1 MKSMKKLAL
10 VTMLLL
16 GGVVWGYA
24 QKPELKFGEDKK
36 FKIVQFTDV
45 HWIYGDPRADVAGER
60 MNEVLDAE
68 KPDLVVYTGDVIF
81 GKPAKES
88 LMKALEPVISRNI
101 PFALTWGNHDDEQGM
116 TRQELFDYVKDIP
129 NNLTSTVEG
138 ITGVTN
144 YTLSVKTA
152 DGKKDATALY
162 VFDSN
167 SYSTLEKKV
176 VDGYGWIA
184 LDQIDWYV
192 KANKKY
198 AFANGGKPLPSLA
211 FFHIPLPEYH
221 EAARNE
227 SAYMVGTRKEVPCS
241 PKINTGLGAAMLQS
255 GDVMGVFVGHDHVND
270 YVVNWRGILLCY
282 GRYTGGSTVYHDI
295 PQGNGARII
304 ELTEG
309 ERSFKTWERIAGGKI
324 INEVN
329 YPSDFTKED

>member
-1 MKSMKKLAL
+1 MRRIVFTLGLL
-10 VTMLLL
+10 VL
-16 GGVVWGYA
+16 GICFLHA
-24 QKPELKFGEDKK
+24 QKPELKFGADKT

-45 HWIYGDPRADVAGER
+45 HWIYNDSRSDIAGER

-68 KPDLVVYTGDVIF
+68 KPDFVIYTGDIIF

-88 LMKALEPVISRNI
+88 LLKALEPLITRKI
-101 PFALTWGNHDDEQGM
+101 PFAVTWGNHDDEQGM
-116 TRQELFDYVKDIP
+116 SRQELFDLIKDIP
-129 NNLTSTVEG
+129 NNLTSTVQG
-138 ITGVTN
+138 VTGVTN
-144 YTLSVKTA
+144 FVLPVKSA
-152 DGKKDATALY
+152 DGKKESAVLY

-167 SYSTLEKKV
+167 SYSTLPKKV

-184 LDQIDWYV
+184 LDQIDWYT
-192 KANKKY
+192 KTSKEFTAK
-198 AFANGGKPLPSLA
+198 NGGQPLPSLA

-221 EAARNE
+221 EAVLDE
-227 SAYMVGTRKEVPCS
+227 KAYLVGTRKEVACA
-241 PKINTGLGAAMLQS
+241 PKINTGLGASMLQA

-270 YVVNWRGILLCY
+270 YVVNWRGILLGY

-309 ERSFKTWERIAGGKI
+309 KRAFKTWERIAGGKI

-329 YPSDFTKED
+329 YPSDFIKED

>member
-1 MKSMKKLAL
+1 MRKIVFTLG
-10 VTMLLL
+10 LLIL
-16 GGVVWGYA
+16 GACFLHA
-24 QKPELKFGEDKK
+24 QKPELKFGADKT

-45 HWIYGDPRADVAGER
+45 HWIYNDSRSDIAGER

-68 KPDLVVYTGDVIF
+68 KPDFVIYTGDIIF

-88 LMKALEPVISRNI
+88 LLKALEPVITRKI
-101 PFALTWGNHDDEQGM
+101 PFAVTWGNHDDEQGM
-116 TRQELFDYVKDIP
+116 SRQELFDLIKDIP
-129 NNLTSTVEG
+129 NNLTSTVHG

-144 YTLSVKTA
+144 FILPVKSA
-152 DGKKDATALY
+152 DGKKESAVLY

-167 SYSTLEKKV
+167 SYSPIKKV

-184 LDQIDWYV
+184 LDQIDWYT
-192 KANKKY
+192 KTSKELTAK
-198 AFANGGKPLPSLA
+198 NGGQPIPSLA

-221 EAARNE
+221 EAVLDE
-227 SAYMVGTRKEVPCS
+227 KTYMVGTRKEVACA
-241 PKINTGLGAAMLQS
+241 PKINTGLGASMLQA

-270 YVVNWRGILLCY
+270 YVVNWRGILLGY

-309 ERSFKTWERIAGGKI
+309 KRAFKTWERIAGGKI

-329 YPSDFTKED
+329 YPSDFIKED

>member
-1 MKSMKKLAL
+1 M
-10 VTMLLL
+10 
-16 GGVVWGYA
+16 
-24 QKPELKFGEDKK
+24 KFGADKT

-45 HWIYGDPRADVAGER
+45 HWIYNDSRSDIAGER

-68 KPDLVVYTGDVIF
+68 KPDFVIYTGDIIF

-88 LMKALEPVISRNI
+88 LLKALEPVITRKI
-101 PFALTWGNHDDEQGM
+101 PFAVTWGNHDDEQGM
-116 TRQELFDYVKDIP
+116 SRQELFDLIKDIP
-129 NNLTSTVEG
+129 NNLTSTVQG

-144 YTLSVKTA
+144 FVLPVKSA
-152 DGKKDATALY
+152 DGKKESAVLY

-167 SYSTLEKKV
+167 SYSTLPKKV

-184 LDQIDWYV
+184 LDQIDWYT
-192 KANKKY
+192 KTSNELTAK
-198 AFANGGKPLPSLA
+198 NGGQPLPSLA

-221 EAARNE
+221 EAVLDE
-227 SAYMVGTRKEVPCS
+227 KAYLVGTRKEVACA
-241 PKINTGLGAAMLQS
+241 PKINTGLGASMLQA

-270 YVVNWRGILLCY
+270 YVVNWRGILLGY

-309 ERSFKTWERIAGGKI
+309 KRAFKTWERIAGGKI

-329 YPSDFTKED
+329 YPSDFIKED

>member
-1 MKSMKKLAL
+1 M
-10 VTMLLL
+10 
-16 GGVVWGYA
+16 
-24 QKPELKFGEDKK
+24 KFGADKT

-45 HWIYGDPRADVAGER
+45 HWIYNDSRSDIAGER

-68 KPDLVVYTGDVIF
+68 KPDFVIYTGDIIF

-88 LMKALEPVISRNI
+88 LLKALEPVITRKI
-101 PFALTWGNHDDEQGM
+101 PFAVTWGNHDDEQGIS
-116 TRQELFDYVKDIP
+116 RQELFDLIKDIP
-129 NNLTSTVEG
+129 NNLTSTVQG

-144 YTLSVKTA
+144 FVLPVKSA
-152 DGKKDATALY
+152 DGKKESAVLY

-167 SYSTLEKKV
+167 SYSTLPKKV

-184 LDQIDWYV
+184 LDQIDWYT
-192 KANKKY
+192 KTSNELTAK
-198 AFANGGKPLPSLA
+198 NGGQPIPSLA

-221 EAARNE
+221 EAVLDE
-227 SAYMVGTRKEVPCS
+227 KAYLVGTRKEVACA
-241 PKINTGLGAAMLQS
+241 PKINTGLGASMLQA

-270 YVVNWRGILLCY
+270 YVVNWRGILLGY

-309 ERSFKTWERIAGGKI
+309 KRAFKTWERIAGGKI

-329 YPSDFTKED
+329 YPSDFIKED

>member
-1 MKSMKKLAL
+1 MRKIFFTLGLL
-10 VTMLLL
+10 VL
-16 GGVVWGYA
+16 GISFLHA
-24 QKPELKFGEDKK
+24 QKPELKFGADKT

-45 HWIYGDPRADVAGER
+45 HWIYNDPRSDIAGER

-68 KPDLVVYTGDVIF
+68 KPDFVIYTGDLIF

-88 LMKALEPVISRNI
+88 LLKALEPVITRKI
-101 PFALTWGNHDDEQGM
+101 PFAVTWGNHDDEQGM
-116 TRQELFDYVKDIP
+116 SRQELFDLIKDIP
-129 NNLTSTVEG
+129 NNLTSTVQG
-138 ITGVTN
+138 VTGVTN
-144 YTLSVKTA
+144 FVLPVKSA
-152 DGKKDATALY
+152 DGKKESAVLY

-167 SYSTLEKKV
+167 SYSTLPKKV

-184 LDQIDWYV
+184 LDQIDWYT
-192 KANKKY
+192 KTSKELTAK
-198 AFANGGKPLPSLA
+198 NGGQPLPSLA

-221 EAARNE
+221 EAVLDE
-227 SAYMVGTRKEVPCS
+227 KAYLVGTRKEVACA
-241 PKINTGLGAAMLQS
+241 PKINTGLGASMLQA

-270 YVVNWRGILLCY
+270 YVVNWRGILLGY

-309 ERSFKTWERIAGGKI
+309 KRAFKTWERIAGGKI

-329 YPSDFTKED
+329 YPSDFIKED

>member
-1 MKSMKKLAL
+1 MRRIVFTLGLL
-10 VTMLLL
+10 VL
-16 GGVVWGYA
+16 GSSVLHA
-24 QKPELKFGEDKK
+24 QKPELKFGADKT

-45 HWIYGDPRADVAGER
+45 HWIYNDSRSDIAGER

-68 KPDLVVYTGDVIF
+68 KPDFVIYTGDIIF

-88 LMKALEPVISRNI
+88 LLKALEPVISRKI
-101 PFALTWGNHDDEQGM
+101 PFAVTWGNHDDEQGM
-116 TRQELFDYVKDIP
+116 SRQELFDLIKDIP
-129 NNLTSTVEG
+129 NNLTSTVQG
-138 ITGVTN
+138 VTGVTN
-144 YTLSVKTA
+144 FVLPVKSA
-152 DGKKDATALY
+152 DGKKESAVLY

-167 SYSTLEKKV
+167 SYSTLPKKV

-184 LDQIDWYV
+184 LDQIDWYT
-192 KANKKY
+192 KTSNELTAK
-198 AFANGGKPLPSLA
+198 NGGQPIPSLA

-221 EAARNE
+221 EAVLDE
-227 SAYMVGTRKEVPCS
+227 KAYLVGTRKEVACA
-241 PKINTGLGAAMLQS
+241 PKINTGLGASMLQA

-270 YVVNWRGILLCY
+270 YVVNWRGILLGY

-309 ERSFKTWERIAGGKI
+309 KRAFKTWERIAGGKI

-329 YPSDFTKED
+329 YPSDFIKED

>member
-1 MKSMKKLAL
+1 MRKIVFTFGLL
-10 VTMLLL
+10 VL
-16 GGVVWGYA
+16 GISFLHA
-24 QKPELKFGEDKK
+24 QKPELKFGADKT

-45 HWIYGDPRADVAGER
+45 HWIYNDSRSDIAGER

-68 KPDLVVYTGDVIF
+68 EPDFVIYTGDLIF

-88 LMKALEPVISRNI
+88 LLKALEPVITRKI
-101 PFALTWGNHDDEQGM
+101 PFAVTWGNHDDEQGM
-116 TRQELFDYVKDIP
+116 SRQELFDLIKDIP
-129 NNLTSTVEG
+129 NNLTSTVQG

-144 YTLSVKTA
+144 FVLPVKSA
-152 DGKKDATALY
+152 DGKKESAVLY

-167 SYSTLEKKV
+167 SYSTLPKKV

-184 LDQIDWYV
+184 LNQIDWYT
-192 KANKKY
+192 KTSKELTAK
-198 AFANGGKPLPSLA
+198 NGGQPLPSLA

-221 EAARNE
+221 EAVLDE
-227 SAYMVGTRKEVPCS
+227 KAYLVGTRKEVACA
-241 PKINTGLGAAMLQS
+241 PKINTGLGASMLQA

-270 YVVNWRGILLCY
+270 YVVNWRGILLGY

-309 ERSFKTWERIAGGKI
+309 KRAFKTWERIAGGKI

-329 YPSDFTKED
+329 YPSDFIKED